1 MVDLVASRS
10 LLFSCDHH
18 IDNPET
24 GSIRIPTTYP
34 TKSGDTVY
42 VHATAIPNFVEQYL
56 PRIRFP
62 IVLVSGDSDTTVPD
76 DLSPF
81 IVKHILSHPMIRV
94 WYSQNCTRPS
104 DKLRQIPIGLYFHVI
119 FQPPKWV
126 PVTESIEVYENY
138 IRTLSKNTIR
148 QTLCFCNFQF
158 LTNTR
163 YGQDRIDAL
172 SKIPKHLVYMQPKQI
187 SSMDTW
193 RLVSTFKYVV
203 SPHGNGIDCH
213 RTWEALAL
221 GCIPIVKT
229 SVLDPLFKGLP
240 VLIVKDWSD
249 ISSILLDTFVPE
261 TYAMEKLSME
271 YWLSE
276 FSRNE

>member
-1 MVDLVASRS
+1 
-10 LLFSCDHH
+10 
-18 IDNPET
+18 
-24 GSIRIPTTYP
+24 
-34 TKSGDTVY
+34 
-42 VHATAIPNFVEQYL
+42 
-56 PRIRFP
+56 
-62 IVLVSGDSDTTVPD
+62 
-76 DLSPF
+76 
-81 IVKHILSHPMIRV
+81 
-94 WYSQNCTRPS
+94 
-104 DKLRQIPIGLYFHVI
+104 
-119 FQPPKWV
+119 
-126 PVTESIEVYENY
+126 
-138 IRTLSKNTIR
+138 
-148 QTLCFCNFQF
+148 
-158 LTNTR
+158 
-163 YGQDRIDAL
+163 
-172 SKIPKHLVYMQPKQI
+172 
-187 SSMDTW
+187 MDTW